1 MFDLYEVLGVPEDAT
16 QEEIRRAYRAAAR
29 REHPD
34 VSGRPDAAE
43 RMHMLNDAFRVL
55 GDEKTRDEYDHGRI
69 PPQGWGDERNPWD
82 PWDPDPPR
90 PVAGA
95 PCACSR
101 CCSCWPGRSRLS
113 RSCSST
119 RSASSGQL
127 PRTVAAAPT
136 LDESFEEPLE
146 SRRRPSAA
154 PSGGLRAFTRRRGG
168 LRAVA
173 GLRRPRGAPRRD
185 AARRRAAGARWG
197 PRTTRARRR
206 AVRRMAP
213 LVAGSA
219 EAFAEVVAL
228 VGTQEAGHGSA
239 LPWRGVAAELSRA
252 SQLLSRRYEA
262 FADTGRMPRA
272 APAPVVRAY
281 QAVQRADELHE
292 RLAGV
297 CAPALANS

>member
-1 MFDLYEVLGVPEDAT
+1 MFDLYEVLGVPENAT

-55 GDEKTRDEYDHGRI
+55 GDEKTRDAYDHGRI

-82 PWDPDPPR
+82 PWDPEPPR
-90 PVAGA
+90 PRRRRAVRLLAVLLLLVGAVAA
-95 PCACSR
+95 VAVLFVYEERVS
-101 CCSCWPGRSRLS
+101 GR
-113 RSCSST
+113 
-119 RSASSGQL
+119 L
-127 PRTVAAAPT
+127 PRSVAAAPS
-136 LDESFEEPLE
+136 LDESFDAPPA
-146 SRRRPSAA
+146 SSAA
-154 PSGGLRAFTRRRGG
+154 PSGGLRSFTADAEGCA
-168 LRAVA
+168 LWQDFDDHVA
-173 GLRRPRGAPRRD
+173 RPVETLRGAVLL
-185 AARRRAAGARWG
+185 ARLG
-197 PRTTRARRR
+197 PENNAERRR

-219 EAFAEVVAL
+219 EAFAELVAL
-228 VGTQEAGHGSA
+228 VGTQELGHGSA

-297 CAPALANS
+297 CAPALATS